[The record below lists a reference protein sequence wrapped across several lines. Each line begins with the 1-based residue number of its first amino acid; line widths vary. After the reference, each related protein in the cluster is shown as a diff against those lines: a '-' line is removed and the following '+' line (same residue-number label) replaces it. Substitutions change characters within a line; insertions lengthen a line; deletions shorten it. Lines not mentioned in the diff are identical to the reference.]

1 MKGGI
6 LTREQIL
13 IASERVQ
20 KIDQEL
26 AAFAKNN
33 DFVVT
38 KFRVKT
44 LHLTYSP
51 ARASDTL

>member
-1 MKGGI
+1 MSAIPMKGGI

-26 AAFAKNN
+26 AAFAENN
-33 DFVVT
+33 YLPY
-38 KFRVKT
+38 RV
-44 LHLTYSP
+44 
-51 ARASDTL
+51 